1 MGSVFVDSLKAI
13 TPLGGSTP
21 RQDQVAGVTL
31 VENCDVAL
39 ASVAQRMGAAISGLD
54 LPAVGKSVAGD
65 PFSSFWTGPDQWMV
79 EAPVS
84 SHEDIVPALLPLL
97 DGAVSVTEQ
106 SGGWAR
112 FDISGA
118 GTISVLERLVMLD
131 LGLMEHGD
139 TARSML
145 DHIGVFL
152 IRRGAQEFTLY
163 APRSSATSLHHA
175 LLQAMQ
181 SVL

>member
-31 VENCDVAL
+31 MENCDVAL
-39 ASVAQRMGAAISGLD
+39 ASVAQRMGAAISGLE
-54 LPAVGKSVAGD
+54 LPAVGKSIAGD
-65 PFSSFWTGPDQWMV
+65 PFSVFWTAPGQWMV

-84 SHEDIVPALLPLL
+84 SHEDIVPALLQHL

-112 FDISGA
+112 FDIAGE
-118 GTISVLERLVMLD
+118 GTIPVLERLVMLD
-131 LGLMEHGD
+131 LEALQPGD
-139 TARSML
+139 ATRSTL
-145 DHIGVFL
+145 DHLGVFL

-163 APRSSATSLHHA
+163 GPRSSAAALHHA
-175 LLQAMQ
+175 LLQAMR